1 MDLSELDQSQQRI
14 YTILQRYLTC
24 YSEAIAPAT
33 EVFPLIDIPF
43 VLYFSAMQHT
53 PRDVFTKKAQES
65 SPRDNSTEGGAEIA
79 EVLSD
84 IPFVLYFSDNEQN
97 RRNELTVK

>member
-14 YTILQRYLTC
+14 YTILQHYLTC

-33 EVFPLIDIPF
+33 EVFPDIPF

-53 PRDVFTKKAQES
+53 PSYVFTKKAQES
-65 SPRDNSTEGGAEIA
+65 SLRDASTEDGAEIA
-79 EVLSD
+79 EVFPD
-84 IPFVLYFSDNEQN
+84 IPFLLYFSDNEPN
-97 RRNELTVK
+97 RRNELTGK